1 MYRRRC
7 QWLCMFLILL
17 IGVSGLCPNEN
28 ISTGD
33 MRQKEVAG
41 QVLYL
46 TAGDTFAADETACT
60 TEMLGIKSSTEL
72 ARMPV
77 LSDELRREARVVFLG
92 SYHSTIP
99 LNNQVAYMKLRSTKH
114 SGWNQGGQVVNYIH
128 KSDGKKE
135 PDISYIQTI

>member
-7 QWLCMFLILL
+7 QWLCAFLILL
-17 IGVSGLCPNEN
+17 ICVSGLSPDKGEQDRDNYSDS
-28 ISTGD
+28 IGS
-33 MRQKEVAG
+33 

-46 TAGDTFAADETACT
+46 TAGDTFAEDETACT

-77 LSDELRREARVVFLG
+77 LSDELRREARVFFLG

-99 LNNQVAYMKLRSTKH
+99 LDNQVSYMTRRSAKCTQ
-114 SGWNQGGQVVNYIH
+114 WNQGGQVVNYIH